1 MDDLSHLEYLPS
13 TPELN
18 SVYPNTP
25 SRLDEQPATAIYL
38 SSSSSDTDYDNNNN
52 TQGLGYQNNQH
63 HNTTILSPAI
73 HHGLPMRPLSP
84 GARPQPYLPYTTS
97 KLPITLSRLAMSPK
111 PPKPAI
117 KVLLVLTP
125 NPASADEHA
134 LFESLGAQF
143 AKDFSTS
150 SSKWTCVSL
159 YAHFR
164 AWADEQASAGT
175 DTGTGTGTGTGVD
188 IGSIHPLALRARLDS
203 ETEVPWQ
210 LALPVLQELIDAEV
224 AKGARKFVVVGLSGM
239 KWDGAANFG
248 ETVCCVL
255 FFFYPAREVLLPLV
269 LRSRANETPHTQI
282 ADPNGILIFLPAD
295 ASDKRVPFAYKDR
308 TVKVIHPFYSGARSE
323 RSNQADHSL

>member
-1 MDDLSHLEYLPS
+1 MDDLFHLEYLPS

-52 TQGLGYQNNQH
+52 TQGLGYHNNQH
-63 HNTTILSPAI
+63 HNTITPSPAI

-84 GARPQPYLPYTTS
+84 EARPQPYLPYTTS
-97 KLPITLSRLAMSPK
+97 KLPITLSRLTMSPK

-134 LFESLGAQF
+134 LFASLGAQF
-143 AKDFSTS
+143 AKDFSPS
-150 SSKWTCVSL
+150 SSSGDNSSKWTCVSL

-164 AWADEQASAGT
+164 AWAVEQTSAGT
-175 DTGTGTGTGTGVD
+175 DTGGTGTETGVG
-188 IGSIHPLALRARLDS
+188 IGSIHPLALRARLET

-255 FFFYPAREVLLPLV
+255 FLIFCPLPRDLV
-269 LRSRANETPHTQI
+269 LELLSRRE
-282 ADPNGILIFLPAD
+282 
-295 ASDKRVPFAYKDR
+295 S
-308 TVKVIHPFYSGARSE
+308 
-323 RSNQADHSL
+323 

>member
-38 SSSSSDTDYDNNNN
+38 SSSSSDTDFDDNNN
-52 TQGLGYQNNQH
+52 TQSLGYHKAQH
-63 HNTTILSPAI
+63 HNNITLSPAI

-97 KLPITLSRLAMSPK
+97 KLPTTLSRRTMSPT

-125 NPASADEHA
+125 NPASAHEHA
-134 LFESLGAQF
+134 LFASLGAQF
-143 AKDFSTS
+143 AKDFSPS

-164 AWADEQASAGT
+164 AWADEHASAGT
-175 DTGTGTGTGTGVD
+175 DTGTGTGTGVD
-188 IGSIHPLALRARLDS
+188 IGSIHPLALRARLES

-248 ETVCCVL
+248 ET
-255 FFFYPAREVLLPLV
+255 
-269 LRSRANETPHTQI
+269 I

-308 TVKVIHPFYSGARSE
+308 TVKIKPTGPEDTYSALLAALYARAFPAREEEVEVIDLVGESD
-323 RSNQADHSL
+323 ADTALDDEDAI